1 MAIKIT
7 GIGKVVTAIVRK
19 RSEAELTKLLPKF
32 KRNLD
37 SRAQYWRTTIRQKLS
52 VMAPK
57 PWGPNTPRN
66 ITKWPKMRTGM
77 LRDSIL
83 TPKIRWTARSVKWRA
98 SHGNTTVRFSAFNF
112 FGVRPNSR
120 GNDISEY
127 LNTMQDYDKD
137 GKHTGVKPFAG
148 WKTRAMREF
157 YSLIEDRRAYR

>member
-1 MAIKIT
+1 MSIKIT

-83 TPKIRWTARSVKWRA
+83 IPKIRWTARLNGGPLMAILQCA
-98 SHGNTTVRFSAFNF
+98 SQHLTSL
-112 FGVRPNSR
+112 
-120 GNDISEY
+120 EY
-127 LNTMQDYDKD
+127 D
-137 GKHTGVKPFAG
+137 
-148 WKTRAMREF
+148 
-157 YSLIEDRRAYR
+157 LILEEMILAST